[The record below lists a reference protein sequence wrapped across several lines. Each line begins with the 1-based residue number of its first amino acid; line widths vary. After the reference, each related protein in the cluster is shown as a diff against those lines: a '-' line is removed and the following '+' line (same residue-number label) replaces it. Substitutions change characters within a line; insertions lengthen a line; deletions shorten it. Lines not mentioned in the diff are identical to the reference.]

1 MIKNFNRKK
10 LGDLLI
16 ENGKITYNQLKE
28 ALEKQKTT
36 GKRLGEIL
44 IDSGV
49 ITEEDI
55 ISTLEIQLGIRRV
68 NLGVTDISPE
78 VTKLISENLA
88 TKYNLIPVY
97 IEYDTL
103 YVAMSDP
110 LNLFAIDDVSI
121 VSGYEVEPLIAGTKE
136 IKDAIAKYYSSQY
149 AQKAADELTKEH
161 SSKQVASESKEQ
173 DTEVD
178 EVKNAPVVRLVDSI
192 IENSIRAKA
201 SDIHIEPFE
210 HYVKVRYRIDG
221 ELREIMRTPKETQSA
236 LITRIKI
243 LASLNIAERR
253 IPQDGRIMTTIDGKG
268 VDLRVSVLPTVNG
281 EKVVIRILDRE
292 NFLVERSALG
302 LDKDDDEKLDRIL
315 SKPYG
320 IVLVTGPTGSG
331 KSTTLYTVL
340 RELNDESK
348 NIITVED
355 PVEFVL
361 EGVNQVNVNSKT
373 GLTFAAGLRSILR
386 QDPDI
391 IMIGEIRDGETA
403 EIAIRAA
410 ITGHVVLSTLHTND
424 APSSVIRLVDMGIEP
439 YLVASSVNGIIAQ
452 RLVRRICPMCKES
465 YVANDYEKELLG
477 IDRDQ
482 TLVLH
487 HGKGCP
493 FCNNSGYKGRV
504 GIYEIMEFNKEVREV
519 ILRQGNTDELRKLC
533 IERGMKTLNR
543 ACADKVLNGQ
553 TTISEMMRV
562 TLLKE

>member
-1 MIKNFNRKK
+1 MKNFNRKK

-16 ENGKITYNQLKE
+16 ENGKITYDQLKE
-28 ALEKQKTT
+28 ALEKQKTS
-36 GKRLGEIL
+36 GKRLGELL

-68 NLGVTDISPE
+68 NLGVTDISQE

-88 TKYNLIPVY
+88 TKYTLIPVY

-103 YVAMSDP
+103 YVAMADP
-110 LNLFAIDDVSI
+110 LNLFALDDVSI

-136 IKDAIAKYYSSQY
+136 IKNAIAKYYSSQY

-161 SSKQVASESKEQ
+161 TSKQVAAESKELEA
-173 DTEVD
+173 EVD
-178 EVKNAPVVRLVDSI
+178 DVKNAPVVRLVDSI

-210 HYVKVRYRIDG
+210 TYVKVRYRVDG

-268 VDLRVSVLPTVNG
+268 VDLRVSILPTVNG

-292 NFLVERSALG
+292 NFLVERSVLG
-302 LDKDDDEKLDRIL
+302 LDKEDDEKLDRIL

-340 RELNDESK
+340 RELNDEAK

-361 EGVNQVNVNSKT
+361 EGVNQVSVNTKT

-424 APSSVIRLVDMGIEP
+424 APSSVVRLVDMGIEA

-452 RLVRRICPMCKES
+452 RLVRRICPMCKEE
-465 YVANDYEKELLG
+465 YQANDFEKEILG
-477 IDRDQ
+477 VDKGQR
-482 TLVLH
+482 LVLYQ
-487 HGKGCP
+487 GKGCP

-504 GIYEIMEFNKEVREV
+504 GIYEIMEFNKEIREV
-519 ILRQGNTDELRKLC
+519 IVRQGNTDELRDLC
-533 IERGMKTLNR
+533 VEQGMKTLNK
-543 ACADKVLNGQ
+543 ACADKVLKGQ
-553 TTISEMMRV
+553 TTVSEMMRV

>member
-1 MIKNFNRKK
+1 MKNFNRKK

-16 ENGKITYNQLKE
+16 ENGKITYDQLKE
-28 ALEKQKTT
+28 ALEKQKTS
-36 GKRLGEIL
+36 GKRLGELL
-44 IDSGV
+44 IDSGI

-68 NLGVTDISPE
+68 NLGVTDISQE

-88 TKYNLIPVY
+88 TKYTLIPVY

-103 YVAMSDP
+103 YVAMADP
-110 LNLFAIDDVSI
+110 LNLFALDDVSI

-136 IKDAIAKYYSSQY
+136 IKNAIAKYYSSQY

-161 SSKQVASESKEQ
+161 TSKQVAAESKELEA
-173 DTEVD
+173 EVD
-178 EVKNAPVVRLVDSI
+178 DVKNAPVVRLVDSI

-210 HYVKVRYRIDG
+210 TYVKVRYRVDG

-253 IPQDGRIMTTIDGKG
+253 VPQDGRIMTTIDGKG
-268 VDLRVSVLPTVNG
+268 VDLRVSILPTVNG

-292 NFLVERSALG
+292 NFLVERSVLG
-302 LDKDDDEKLDRIL
+302 LDKEDDEKLDRIL

-340 RELNDESK
+340 RELNDEAK

-361 EGVNQVNVNSKT
+361 EGVNQVSVNTKT

-424 APSSVIRLVDMGIEP
+424 APSSVVRLVDMGIEA

-452 RLVRRICPMCKES
+452 RLVRRICPMCKEE
-465 YVANDYEKELLG
+465 YQANDFEKEILG
-477 IDRDQ
+477 VDKGQR
-482 TLVLH
+482 LVLYQ
-487 HGKGCP
+487 GKGCP

-504 GIYEIMEFNKEVREV
+504 GIYEIMEFNKEIREV
-519 ILRQGNTDELRKLC
+519 IVRQGNTDELRDLC
-533 IERGMKTLNR
+533 VEQGMKTLNK
-543 ACADKVLNGQ
+543 ACADKVLKGQ
-553 TTISEMMRV
+553 TTVSEMMRV

>member
-1 MIKNFNRKK
+1 MKNFNRKK

-16 ENGKITYNQLKE
+16 ENGKITYDQLKE
-28 ALEKQKTT
+28 ALEKQKTS
-36 GKRLGEIL
+36 GKRLGELL
-44 IDSGV
+44 IDSGI

-68 NLGVTDISPE
+68 NLGVTDISQE

-88 TKYNLIPVY
+88 TKYTLIPVY

-103 YVAMSDP
+103 YVAMADP
-110 LNLFAIDDVSI
+110 LNLFALDDVSI

-136 IKDAIAKYYSSQY
+136 IKNAIAKYYSSQY

-161 SSKQVASESKEQ
+161 TSKQVAAESKELEA
-173 DTEVD
+173 EVD
-178 EVKNAPVVRLVDSI
+178 DVKNAPVVRLVDSI

-210 HYVKVRYRIDG
+210 TYVKVRYRVDG

-268 VDLRVSVLPTVNG
+268 VDLRVSILPTVNG

-292 NFLVERSALG
+292 NFLVERSVLG
-302 LDKDDDEKLDRIL
+302 LDKEDDEKLDRIL

-340 RELNDESK
+340 RELNDEAK

-361 EGVNQVNVNSKT
+361 EGVNQVSVNTKT

-424 APSSVIRLVDMGIEP
+424 APSSVVRLVDMGIEA

-452 RLVRRICPMCKES
+452 RLVRRICPMCKEE
-465 YVANDYEKELLG
+465 YQANDFEKEILG
-477 IDRDQ
+477 VDKGQR
-482 TLVLH
+482 LVLYQ
-487 HGKGCP
+487 GKGCP

-504 GIYEIMEFNKEVREV
+504 GIYEIMEFNKEIREV
-519 ILRQGNTDELRKLC
+519 IVRQGNTDELRDLC
-533 IERGMKTLNR
+533 VEQGMKTLNK
-543 ACADKVLNGQ
+543 ACADKVLKGQ
-553 TTISEMMRV
+553 TTVSEMMRV